1 MKRGEVWWVEFAP
14 SGGGEIRKKR
24 PAIIVSNDAS
34 NRNLNRVQVVPVT
47 SNVKKF
53 FPSEAP
59 VTVAGREAKAMTDQL
74 TTVSKARLVGRVGRL
89 TSLELQQVERVM
101 MVQLGLPTQET
112 GSPR

>member
-14 SGGGEIRKKR
+14 SAGGEIRKKR

-53 FPSEAP
+53 FPSESP
-59 VTVAGREAKAMTDQL
+59 VTIAGKDAKAMADQL
-74 TTVSKARLVGRVGRL
+74 TTVSKARLVGLVGRL
-89 TSLELQQVERVM
+89 TPTELQQLERVVM
-101 MVQLGLPTQET
+101 MQLGLQET
-112 GSPR
+112 ALSR